1 MEYIYFLKRDGEKI
15 LNTNSYKVG
24 KTSDFKQRM
33 KASEYRNCDILLI
46 RAVND
51 CDKCEK
57 ELLKTMSREFKKS
70 SEVYINREYGDED
83 FYIENLS
90 QGYKIIND
98 VCDKF
103 IIKYEDQSEEDQSEE
118 DQSEEDQSDE
128 DQSIKIKSSKDQNDE
143 VKSSMIKSSKVKS
156 SKDQNDEVKCNT
168 VKNNRVEDNKVKN
181 SKDQNDEV
189 KCNKVKSSRVKSSR
203 VKSSKDQSDA
213 IKNNEDQ
220 TNAIKNDK
228 DQSDEYQDDEYS
240 TSIIQQQFFDLSNLK
255 QYSERSVIDSIIDN
269 TFDVTKLVRQ
279 SSSKEPLETNQVI
292 DLLLSN
298 NLIYYSKK
306 TYRYYL
312 NCSIKIFIKI
322 LSNVENIYYNYGA
335 EIDTLLD
342 DGSHTIQFTKE
353 QQFII
358 RTCDAFYKKYNR
370 IPEMNEVFNG
380 VKIGY
385 IFYGKLFDPNYIFVK
400 LIVERIFKYNIRL
413 IQSLHYPKIYALCN
427 EFYKEFKRLPM
438 KKEVYR
444 CYSLGKIVHY
454 RYINREVKEEFKRI
468 FNVDSLR

>member
-57 ELLKTMSREFKKS
+57 ELLKTMSHEFKKS
-70 SEVYINREYGDED
+70 SEVYIDREYGDED

-103 IIKYEDQSEEDQSEE
+103 IIKYEDQSSEDQSEEDQSEE
-118 DQSEEDQSDE
+118 DQSEEDQS
-128 DQSIKIKSSKDQNDE
+128 IKIKN
-143 VKSSMIKSSKVKS
+143 

-168 VKNNRVEDNKVKN
+168 VKG
-181 SKDQNDEV
+181 S
-189 KCNKVKSSRVKSSR
+189 KVKSSRVKGSK
-203 VKSSKDQSDA
+203 VKSSKDQSNAIKSSKDQSNA
-213 IKNNEDQ
+213 IKNNE
-220 TNAIKNDK
+220 
-228 DQSDEYQDDEYS
+228 DQSDEYQDDEDS

-255 QYSERSVIDSIIDN
+255 QYSEQSVIDSITDN

-292 DLLLSN
+292 NLLLSN

-358 RTCDAFYKKYNR
+358 RTCDEFYKKYNR

-385 IFYGKLFDPNYIFVK
+385 IFYGKLFDPNFIFVK

-454 RYINREVKEEFKRI
+454 RYVNKEVKEEFKRI
-468 FNVDSLR
+468 FNVNSLR

>member
-70 SEVYINREYGDED
+70 GEVYINREYGDED

-103 IIKYEDQSEEDQSEE
+103 IIKYEDQSSEDQSEE
-118 DQSEEDQSDE
+118 DQSEEN
-128 DQSIKIKSSKDQNDE
+128 QSIKIKSDEDQNDE
-143 VKSSMIKSSKVKS
+143 VKRNEVKS
-156 SKDQNDEVKCNT
+156 SKDQNDEVKCN
-168 VKNNRVEDNKVKN
+168 NVKN
-181 SKDQNDEV
+181 SRVKSIKDQNDEV
-189 KCNKVKSSRVKSSR
+189 KYNKVKGNKVKSSMVKSNAF
-203 VKSSKDQSDA
+203 KSDKYQID
-213 IKNNEDQ
+213 EDQ
-220 TNAIKNDK
+220 NDE
-228 DQSDEYQDDEYS
+228 DS
-240 TSIIQQQFFDLSNLK
+240 TSIIRQQFFDLSNLK
-255 QYSERSVIDSIIDN
+255 QYSEQSVIDSIIDN

-358 RTCDAFYKKYNR
+358 RTCDEFYKKYNR

-385 IFYGKLFDPNYIFVK
+385 IFYGKLFDPNFIFVK

-454 RYINREVKEEFKRI
+454 RYVNSEVKEEFKRI
-468 FNVDSLR
+468 FNVNSLR